1 MRGAGR
7 DTNMTSMWQSDE
19 DRILDWHE
27 ELRRIQN
34 RFADLPVEARQAVL
48 RVVERFRAEDDAS
61 RDRAA

>member
-1 MRGAGR
+1 
-7 DTNMTSMWQSDE
+7 MTSMWQSDE